1 MLRKFAQDVKAFHEV
16 GQKKIKNPMV
26 EKYLEYTINLGFQN
40 YEDTDLNMSK
50 EAKLRRLQLLEEEQ
64 LVQAAEK
71 KKAEALKFIEA

>member
-1 MLRKFAQDVKAFHEV
+1 
-16 GQKKIKNPMV
+16 MV

-64 LVQAAEK
+64 LLLAAEK
-71 KKAEALKFIEA
+71 KKNEALKFIEAQQNMQMQLPDLSKLKIREI